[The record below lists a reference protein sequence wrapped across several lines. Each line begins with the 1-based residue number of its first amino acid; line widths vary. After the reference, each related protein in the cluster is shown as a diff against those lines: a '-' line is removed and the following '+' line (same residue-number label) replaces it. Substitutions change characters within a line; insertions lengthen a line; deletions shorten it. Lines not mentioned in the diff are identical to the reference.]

1 MKGCN
6 VGFGSPREQ
15 PRGSFL
21 IGSGGQSETDFQ
33 VEGKKSV
40 LSKDKSKEDVMIQSQ
55 QKKKTNEEIFTVKP
69 R

>member
-33 VEGKKSV
+33 V
-40 LSKDKSKEDVMIQSQ
+40 KE
-55 QKKKTNEEIFTVKP
+55 KKKISIKKTRLERRKKKV
-69 R
+69 

>member
-33 VEGKKSV
+33 VEEKKGI
-40 LSKDKSKEDVMIQSQ
+40 LSKNKTREE
-55 QKKKTNEEIFTVKP
+55 KKKRYSHKIEEIFTMRP

>member
-33 VEGKKSV
+33 VERKKKRV
-40 LSKDKSKEDVMIQSQ
+40 LSKTRLERR
-55 QKKKTNEEIFTVKP
+55 KKRGIVTKMRRYSP
-69 R
+69 